1 MGVQIIETEC
11 SDYIT
16 QITAH
21 IKPSLKNTREKKW
34 NPSEAKKSLLE
45 VPGNAEMPKARK
57 NASHKWS
64 QHK

>member
-21 IKPSLKNTREKKW
+21 IKPSLKNTKKMG
-34 NPSEAKKSLLE
+34 PSEAKKSLLE